1 MNSRR
6 FGMFAL
12 ALSGAI
18 SAQAAGFALYEG
30 SAAGTALGGAVMGKA
45 VDASALFYNPATMTD
60 FESTTVSLGF
70 VTEHPTADV
79 SVDSRSSR
87 KMDPGFFVLPHFHL
101 IQPLTDDLYF
111 GFGFAPEY
119 GLGSHYNPNWSMAWD
134 TQKTTI
140 KGLVANPNLAYK
152 ITDDWSIAA
161 GARVMHISFEQH
173 SQPYTDAA
181 AQLPAQLGGGRY
193 YMHNKIYDAYD
204 WAAGWELSSKYDI
217 TKKLHAGI
225 LYKSYI
231 DARLKGKQTVTGYPT
246 QVGSMGPYPI
256 MAPGTVHGPGSAK
269 VRTPQSI
276 TIGLNYDLT
285 DTIEVG
291 TALTWTQWSSLK
303 ALDFQL
309 PSGAKRVD
317 LRWKDAYRI
326 GVGGAWKFYEGWKAM
341 GSYVYDMD
349 PCRHNGKYGTSMLPP
364 GDRHIISTGLSYQFL
379 DHWEIAGTAGYIVM
393 CENSLYRTAPDGTRH
408 KFDTHRGRS
417 MAFGLTLTYFF

>member
-79 SVDSRSSR
+79 SVDSRSST

-119 GLGSHYNPNWSMAWD
+119 GLGSHYNKNWSMAWD

-140 KGLVANPNLAYK
+140 KGLVVNPNLAYQ

-161 GARVMHISFEQH
+161 GARVMHISFEQC
-173 SQPYTDAA
+173 SNPNGME
-181 AQLPAQLGGGRY
+181 LPPPHPPMTVPAHLR
-193 YMHNKIYDAYD
+193 NKIYDAYD
-204 WAAGWELSSKYDI
+204 WSAGWELSSKYDI

-231 DARLKGKQTVTGYPT
+231 DAKLKGKQKVTGSFYHPQYQT
-246 QVGSMGPYPI
+246 FVPF
-256 MAPGTVHGPGSAK
+256 PGVSGPGGAK

-291 TALTWTQWSSLK
+291 TALTWTQWSGLK
-303 ALDFQL
+303 ALNFHL
-309 PSGAKRVD
+309 PSGSKRVD
-317 LRWKDAYRI
+317 LKWKDAYRI

-349 PCRHNGKYGTSMLPP
+349 PCRHNGKYGTTMLPP
-364 GDRHIISTGLSYQFL
+364 GDRHIISTGLAYQFL

-393 CENSLYRTAPDGTRH
+393 CENSLYRTDALGNRH